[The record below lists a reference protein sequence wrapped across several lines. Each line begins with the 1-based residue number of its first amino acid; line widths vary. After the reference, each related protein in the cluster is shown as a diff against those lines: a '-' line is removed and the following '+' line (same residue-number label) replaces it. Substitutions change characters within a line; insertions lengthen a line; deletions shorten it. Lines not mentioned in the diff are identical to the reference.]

1 MGTHGVSHTMVLLL
15 MIAFYTMVFLLI
27 SKWLLSSSWSYYLMI
42 AFHSWFHEC
51 TSWLTSLSVASPDLL
66 KTERIEITQ
75 SWCPI
80 IHAFCFWVPY
90 FTIFFFSSSNSAN
103 LCSEP
108 TTRLFS
114 LKPKHNTLVLH
125 CVYPHWGWL
134 GVPRPPR
141 ESSLEATLQCY
152 DANIQLFCL
161 SVETQMCVLNMYWAI
176 LVQYFIWCE
185 QYTSVVFSEGDGKEK
200 HNIVSKAAF
209 KNIWELPKEGAA
221 FCQARSLI

>member
-1 MGTHGVSHTMVLLL
+1 MN
-15 MIAFYTMVFLLI
+15 
-27 SKWLLSSSWSYYLMI
+27 
-42 AFHSWFHEC
+42 C
-51 TSWLTSLSVASPDLL
+51 TSWLTSLSVAGPDLL
-66 KTERIEITQ
+66 KTERIIITQ

-161 SVETQMCVLNMYWAI
+161 SVETQICVLNMYWAI

-185 QYTSVVFSEGDGKEK
+185 QYTSVVFSGGT
-200 HNIVSKAAF
+200 AR
-209 KNIWELPKEGAA
+209 KNITSFQKLLSKTSESCPKRALPFVRQGPWSKV
-221 FCQARSLI
+221 